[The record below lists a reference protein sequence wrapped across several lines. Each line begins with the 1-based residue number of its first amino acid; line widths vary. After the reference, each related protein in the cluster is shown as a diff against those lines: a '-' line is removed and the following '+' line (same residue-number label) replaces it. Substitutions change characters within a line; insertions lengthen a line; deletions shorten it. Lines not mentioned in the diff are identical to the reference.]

1 MKITE
6 QIDAELMGAVKEQ
19 DTEKATIYRTI
30 KSQLKNAAIEARG
43 ELDDKQAMDVLRKE
57 AKKRKEAMEL
67 YQKSNRQDL
76 ADKEKKEL
84 EIIEKYLPAGIKPEQ
99 LSAII
104 DKAIADTGAKTMA
117 DMGKVMATVN
127 KEVQGRADGG
137 EIAAQVKAKL
147 GA

>member
-1 MKITE
+1 MLITE
-6 QIDAELMGAVKEQ
+6 TIDGDLTGAIKAR
-19 DTEKATIYRTI
+19 DTETATIYRTI

-43 ELDDKQAMDVLRKE
+43 ELDDNKAMEVLRKE

-67 YQKSNRQDL
+67 YQKSSRQDL

-84 EIIEKYLPAGIKPEQ
+84 EIIEKYLPAGIKPEE

-117 DMGKVMATVN
+117 DMGKVMGAVN
-127 KEVQGRADGG
+127 AITQGRADGG
-137 EIAAQVKAKL
+137 TIAALVKTKL

>member
-1 MKITE
+1 M
-6 QIDAELMGAVKEQ
+6 
-19 DTEKATIYRTI
+19 
-30 KSQLKNAAIEARG
+30 
-43 ELDDKQAMDVLRKE
+43 
-57 AKKRKEAMEL
+57 
-67 YQKSNRQDL
+67 
-76 ADKEKKEL
+76 
-84 EIIEKYLPAGIKPEQ
+84 PAGIKPEE